1 LRRAVVEL
9 YLTWFFR
16 TFGAASNKSSELT
29 YAIQQ
34 LGWSSG
40 KAERLIAEIL
50 QIIDSKRLLLL
61 SAPKVRKIR
70 FKYTFFGVKA
80 RNVH

>member
-1 LRRAVVEL
+1 LGSSALSVQL
-9 YLTWFFR
+9 QT
-16 TFGAASNKSSELT
+16 KSSELT

-61 SAPKVRKIR
+61 SAPKVRKNR
-70 FKYTFFGVKA
+70 FKGSKPTPFPTFSDLSA
-80 RNVH
+80 AQQ

>member
-1 LRRAVVEL
+1 VQLQ
-9 YLTWFFR
+9 T
-16 TFGAASNKSSELT
+16 KSSELT
-29 YAIQQ
+29 YATQQ

-61 SAPKVRKIR
+61 SAPKVRK
-70 FKYTFFGVKA
+70 
-80 RNVH
+80 NP